1 MHQQPVHSATQT
13 LKAAL
18 SQPELI
24 TADDTAAVFYN
35 LQHLYAKIDELKELF
50 PPTTLHAIA
59 VKAMP
64 LPSVLEKIN
73 QMGVGLEAASLPE
86 LVLALKAGVPPDKAV
101 FDSPV
106 KTREEIRFAL
116 QNHVRLNTD
125 SLDEVAR
132 IAEILPTLD
141 TKSTI
146 GLRIN
151 PQVGTGTIAIDRK
164 STRLNSSHL

>member
-73 QMGVGLEAASLPE
+73 QM
-86 LVLALKAGVPPDKAV
+86 
-101 FDSPV
+101 
-106 KTREEIRFAL
+106 
-116 QNHVRLNTD
+116 
-125 SLDEVAR
+125 
-132 IAEILPTLD
+132 
-141 TKSTI
+141 
-146 GLRIN
+146 
-151 PQVGTGTIAIDRK
+151 
-164 STRLNSSHL
+164 